1 MAKEDLIEKR
11 LTQETGLNKMLDSFQ
26 NSLNLLGQIAKA
38 YPELA
43 NEQINE
49 NMSNLNL
56 IKEKCLEKNIAIP
69 DSFSGLQKQ
78 FEDLKF

>member
-56 IKEKCLEKNIAIP
+56 IKEKCLEKNITIP
-69 DSFSGLQKQ
+69 DSFLELKQKLE
-78 FEDLKF
+78 FMRI

>member
-69 DSFSGLQKQ
+69 DSFLELKQKL
-78 FEDLKF
+78 ESMRI